1 MSVHASCVL
10 PGVIN
15 CRVTVS
21 MRPEA
26 DVLCHC
32 NVTPPRQ
39 PQWSLKEVE
48 RQTANSFHIRVRL
61 SSVLLSQYTGVST
74 CLNTSGDIVVS
85 HHSFATFLYVL
96 LGKGKCVQ

>member
-1 MSVHASCVL
+1 M
-10 PGVIN
+10 
-15 CRVTVS
+15 
-21 MRPEA
+21 
-26 DVLCHC
+26 LCHC

-61 SSVLLSQYTGVST
+61 SSVLLSQYTGVSA